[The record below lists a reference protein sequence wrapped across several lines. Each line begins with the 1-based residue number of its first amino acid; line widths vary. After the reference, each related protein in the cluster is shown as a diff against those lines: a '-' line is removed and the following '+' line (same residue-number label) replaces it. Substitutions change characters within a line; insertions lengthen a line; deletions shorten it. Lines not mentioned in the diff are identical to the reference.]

1 MNTLL
6 KIGMVGGAAA
16 LLAWGSKEGK
26 KLLNKFSFDVVGY
39 AKPTLNGLVL
49 TVPLQI
55 RFTNPTPLPIQVDRL
70 HADVYLEKNG
80 QFVPAAKLDAPVT
93 IQPGTTTD
101 WIMPAADLQA
111 IFGGS
116 LLNTLTAAQ
125 QIYATKKFKIR
136 SDITVVFKGVT
147 LPMQSIT
154 NTIDIS

>member
-1 MNTLL
+1 
-6 KIGMVGGAAA
+6 MVGGAAA
-16 LLAWGSKEGK
+16 LLVWGSKEGK

-70 HADVYLEKNG
+70 HADVFLEKNG
-80 QFVPAAKLDAPVT
+80 QFVPAAKLDTPVT
-93 IQPGTTTD
+93 IQPGITTD

-125 QIYATKKFKIR
+125 QIYATKKFNIR